1 MKPIKAPAPDRQ
13 VTFHS
18 LLVTARQ
25 AWLMD
30 ALSGALGQVDP
41 AGVSEGLSQYA
52 PAAAR
57 KILAAAG
64 LRDEHVFPTPS
75 ILKAKPTL
83 VGYYRL
89 LLGSPRKTFYA
100 SATGMSQ
107 IQSMETRGTLTAEQE
122 AILPAFC
129 QEMGKVLGDLV
140 AQLSPTVTR
149 QDLLELPILT
159 LGQQFQGGRNNT
171 IGKEATDGVFR
182 SINAY
187 LDQLITSRAAG
198 KITTGHC
205 TIALGSDPDIRVE
218 ERTATGLIRKVAMEI
233 KGGADTS
240 NEHNRAGEAEKS
252 HIHAAQA
259 GYPERWTIIHMKG
272 RDIAKIKSHSPSA
285 TAWFDAAEILA
296 QQGPDWDDF
305 CQRLSQEI
313 GPI

>member
-198 KITTGHC
+198 RLPPAIARLLLAATPIYESKSEPRLASSEKWPWRSKGELIRAMS
-205 TIALGSDPDIRVE
+205 TIELGRRKSLIFTPLRPDI
-218 ERTATGLIRKVAMEI
+218 L
-233 KGGADTS
+233 
-240 NEHNRAGEAEKS
+240 NAGRS
-252 HIHAAQA
+252 FI
-259 GYPERWTIIHMKG
+259 
-272 RDIAKIKSHSPSA
+272 
-285 TAWFDAAEILA
+285 
-296 QQGPDWDDF
+296 
-305 CQRLSQEI
+305 
-313 GPI
+313 